1 MLRSL
6 LLSLLLLALV
16 PGGAVAQ
23 GLLIG
28 PDTETA
34 PQAAPET
41 TAPDATAP
49 DAGTVVQQAVEGLRS
64 SPVYVHPDA
73 EAEVSAAE
81 AERIARR
88 IDEAGAGPTFI
99 AVVPDS
105 ALASAGGDPTGVLR
119 AIAEGVRQP
128 GAYAIVAGDGFR
140 AGATSGSGFDSGEVP
155 DAATDAFRAHAA
167 EGATAVLLDFVD
179 RLGALR
185 RGGGSDGAG
194 EVDQGSALILLAVLG
209 GGTGL
214 FMLSR
219 SRRRRREEAEHVG
232 ELRET
237 ARDDLIALGDDVR
250 ALDID
255 VQMPDAD
262 PAAKEHYG
270 LAVERYQ
277 EAERRLDLARSPEDF
292 RPIGEALEQ
301 GRYDMAAAKAGLEG
315 RPLPERRA
323 PCFFDPRHGPSTR
336 DVLWAPDGYEPRPV
350 PVCEADAIRV
360 EEGVEPAAREVVAAG
375 QRMPYYAA
383 PGYFGPYAGGFF
395 GGFGGFLP
403 GLVFGSML
411 GGAMFPG
418 SAWGGG
424 FGDGHDGGGFGG
436 MGGDFGGGGFGGGDF
451 GGGGDF

>member
-1 MLRSL
+1 MPRRL
-6 LLSLLLLALV
+6 LCLCLLLAFAAV
-16 PGGAVAQ
+16 PATVSAQ
-23 GLLIG
+23 DLLLEEE
-28 PDTETA
+28 PTATET
-34 PQAAPET
+34 
-41 TAPDATAP
+41 
-49 DAGTVVQQAVEGLRS
+49 GNVVQEAIEGLQT

-73 EAEVSAAE
+73 EAEVSQADAA
-81 AERIARR
+81 RIARR
-88 IDEAGAGPTFI
+88 IDEAGAGPTYI
-99 AVVPDS
+99 VVLPDE
-105 ALASAGGDPTGVLR
+105 ALAAAGGAPEGVLR
-119 AIAEGVRQP
+119 EIAEGMQRRGV
-128 GAYAIVAGDGFR
+128 YAIIAGDGFR

-155 DAATDAFRAHAA
+155 GAATDAFRARAA
-167 EGATAVLLDFVD
+167 EGATPVLLDFVD

-185 RGGGSDGAG
+185 RGEGGSSG
-194 EVDQGSALILLAVLG
+194 EAPIDQGTALILLGVLG

-214 FMLSR
+214 LVLSR
-219 SRRRRREEAEHVG
+219 SRRRRREEAEQVG

-237 ARDDLIALGDDVR
+237 ARDDLVALGDDVR

-262 PAAKEHYG
+262 PAAKQHYG

-277 EAERRLDLARSPEDF
+277 EAERQLDLARTPEDF

-360 EEGVEPAAREVVAAG
+360 EEGEEPAAREVVAAG
-375 QRMPYYAA
+375 ERMPYYAA
-383 PGYFGPYAGGFF
+383 PGYYGPYAGGFF

-418 SAWGGG
+418 AAWGGG
-424 FGDGHDGGGFGG
+424 FDGGGDGGGFGG
-436 MGGDFGGGGFGGGDF
+436 LGGDFGGGDFGGGDF